1 MPDDTKT
8 KNPSDEKCSFCGKPR
23 SAVDDMF
30 EGPGGNVRI
39 CDQCI
44 ALCGIMMTGKSSPSV
59 FRHRN
64 WNMHWNSVRWAVL
77 ASTLVMAISTVSI
90 RT

>member
-1 MPDDTKT
+1 MPVDTKNT
-8 KNPSDEKCSFCGKPR
+8 KPEDEKCSFCGKPR

-59 FRHRN
+59 FSAPQGR
-64 WNMHWNSVRWAVL
+64 
-77 ASTLVMAISTVSI
+77 TLGTLRA
-90 RT
+90 